1 MKLIKYPHPT
11 LRKKAKEITKIT
23 PEIKKFSKE
32 LLLTLVP
39 KKGKPHGVG
48 LAANQVNSLKRIFVV
63 LLPAS
68 SSDGSNKKYQVCIN
82 PEIIKTSKK
91 NLSALPKKSQFLEGC
106 LCFPGY
112 YGFVDRPA
120 KIKVRYLTPEGLE
133 KKARLA
139 QPYSSYFAHELDH
152 LNGVLFIDHIIN
164 HEKLYLANKKG
175 QLELVDNPF
184 K

>member
-11 LRKKAKEITKIT
+11 LRKKAKLIKKIT

-32 LLLTLVP
+32 LLQTLVP
-39 KKGKPHGVG
+39 KSGKNLGVG
-48 LAANQVNSLKRIFVV
+48 LAANQVNSLHRIFVV
-63 LLPAS
+63 LMP
-68 SSDGSNKKYQVCIN
+68 DKKYQVCLN
-82 PEIIKTSKK
+82 PQIIKTSNKTLSSLSKK
-91 NLSALPKKSQFLEGC
+91 KQFLEGC

-120 KIKVRYLTPEGLE
+120 KIKVKYLTPQGLE
-133 KKARLA
+133 KKASLA

-152 LNGVLFIDHIIN
+152 LNGVLFIDHITE
-164 HEKLYLANKKG
+164 HQQLYLANESG
-175 QLELVDNPF
+175 QLEPVDNPF